1 VIRRRL
7 LLCFPWLA
15 LPGCEPK
22 RPASDARHKGL
33 PRLAERPED
42 LLPPGLD
49 VVLRLDLRRLR
60 DAAASPALAPWQ
72 EPLQRR
78 LGRGEQASLLELLRA
93 RAERIWVGLRG
104 MPSAGRLDAVLVARG
119 DFSSFD
125 PSSQG
130 GPWERSPTVHLGRAI
145 FERKGETPRGL
156 PSLLALVDNRL
167 LALATP
173 LEAPAVRRVLENEP
187 AAAGLAPPADGL
199 LGLAIRPSA
208 LVRAAQEPYP
218 HLASLLSALEAA
230 EVVVDHGDG
239 ALRIELRLSARTEE
253 GAERVERVLLGW
265 KDVFSGD
272 DDPVARALAAG
283 ARVERDG
290 PRSVRGRLR
299 VEAEIARRLAGALE
313 SVEGTSP
320 PRPPSP

>member
-1 VIRRRL
+1 MNRRGL
-7 LLCFPWLA
+7 LLGLHGLA
-15 LPGCEPK
+15 LGGCEPK
-22 RPASDARHKGL
+22 KPASDARRKGL

-42 LLPPGLD
+42 LLPPGLG
-49 VVLRLDLRRLR
+49 VVLRLDPGRLR
-60 DAAASPALAPWQ
+60 DAASSPALAPWQ

-93 RAERIWVGLRG
+93 KAERIWVGLREI
-104 MPSAGRLDAVLVARG
+104 PSAGRLDAVLVARG
-119 DFSSFD
+119 DFASFD

-130 GPWERSPTVHLGRAI
+130 GPWERSPTVHPGRTI

-156 PSLLALVDNRL
+156 PSLLALVENRL

-173 LEAPAVRRVLENEP
+173 LEAPAVRRVLENGP
-187 AAAGLAPPADGL
+187 SASGLAPPADGL

-218 HLASLLSALEAA
+218 HLASLLSVLEAA
-230 EVVVDHGDG
+230 EAVVEQGDG
-239 ALRIELRLSARTEE
+239 ALRLDLRLSARTEE

-265 KDVFSGD
+265 KDAFSGD

-290 PRSVRGRLR
+290 PRSVRGKLR
-299 VEAEIARRLAGALE
+299 VEAEVARRLAGAL
-313 SVEGTSP
+313 G
-320 PRPPSP
+320 